1 MNIRPAILDDIPQI
15 MHLINEIV
23 PIMQAA
29 GNYQWDSN
37 YPNPRVF
44 EADIDKNQL
53 WLVEDAGNI
62 AGVIAI
68 TTDQSP
74 EYADAGWDIDET
86 TIVVHRLA
94 VSIHHQ
100 GKGIA
105 AQMMYQAEVVA
116 RQMGLTKVRV
126 DTNVVNLATN
136 KLFPKLGYVFAG
148 EISLAGKTDMRFN
161 CYEKIIS
168 L

>member
-1 MNIRPAILDDIPQI
+1 MNIRPAKLNDIPQI
-15 MHLINEIV
+15 MQLINEIV

-29 GNYQWDSN
+29 GNHQWDSN
-37 YPNPRVF
+37 YPNPGVF
-44 EADIDKNQL
+44 EVDITKNQL
-53 WLVEDAGNI
+53 WLVADADNV
-62 AGVIAI
+62 AGIIAI

-74 EYADAGWDIDET
+74 EYADAGWDINET

-100 GKGIA
+100 GRGIA
-105 AQMMYQAEVVA
+105 AQMMHQAEVVA

-136 KLFPKLGYVFAG
+136 KLFSKLGYVFAG
-148 EISLAGKTDMRFN
+148 EISLAGKTGMRFN